1 VKDKKNLLFVNTNAA
16 QCSIYQ
22 SGKMIYESIKDT
34 DSLNIEYCELNDLNI
49 DKLYSGKI
57 VINQQEKSNYEY
69 YIFNYHHATM
79 RGFENIKS
87 ENFKNLV
94 GKKYSIILEMS
105 KNNPTVRLESD
116 DFDGYIVMDPTMQ
129 YLDNRFHW
137 FPRPLDITNA
147 NQNNVVS
154 DIPIIGSFGYPTVD
168 KGFDLVIK
176 AASKEFEK
184 SIVRINIPTA
194 TYGDNEVYSQ
204 IINSCR
210 SIYAPNVKLEITTN
224 FFSDKELL
232 EWCSNNT
239 LNCFFYH
246 RNSYIEFP
254 GLAAAT
260 DQAIISG
267 RPLAVSTDVTFRHL
281 HQYITPYP
289 QRSLK
294 ESIQISADEVKK
306 IQQNWNF
313 EKCQQ
318 RLKEILI

>member
-1 VKDKKNLLFVNTNAA
+1 MMRTLFVNTKPA

-22 SGKMIYESIKDT
+22 SGKMIYEAIKDT
-34 DSLNIEYCELNDLNI
+34 DSFTFEYCEINELNIES
-49 DKLYSGKI
+49 LYNGKI
-57 VINQQEKSNYEY
+57 VINDQAKPDYDY

-79 RGFENIKS
+79 RAFGNIKS
-87 ENFKNLV
+87 ENFKNLP

-105 KNNPTVRLESD
+105 RNNPTVRLESD
-116 DFDGYIVMDPTMQ
+116 DFDGYIVMDPSMQ
-129 YLDNRFHW
+129 YLDSRFHW

-147 NQNNVVS
+147 NQNNAVNE
-154 DIPIIGSFGYPTVD
+154 IPIIGSFGYPTVD

-184 SIVRINIPTA
+184 SIVRINIPMA
-194 TYGDNEVYSQ
+194 TYCPLETYNQ
-204 IINSCR
+204 IVNSCKVV
-210 SIYAPNVKLEITTN
+210 YAPNVKLEITSK
-224 FFSDKELL
+224 FLSDEKLL

-246 RNSYIEFP
+246 RNSKVEFP

-267 RPLAVSTDVTFRHL
+267 RPIAVSEDVTFRHI
-281 HQYITPYP
+281 HQYILPYP

-294 ESIQISADEVKK
+294 ESIIVSSDEVRK
-306 IQQNWNF
+306 IQQEWNF
-313 EKCQQ
+313 EKCQY
-318 RLKEILI
+318 RLREILI